1 MRSIPPEVRRP
12 QSLCSWMK
20 CLVGFLLA
28 LCAGVQASAQT
39 VNNMYSGYDSV
50 TVPFETP
57 FSFGDQ
63 TTAGKPPKINMQ
75 IGDYPSGGNPNPI
88 HPFSLDT
95 GSVGITV
102 STSRPGA
109 ALANGQYFKPGTNDI
124 LVYSNVSTYYSSSTL
139 TETGSAYLTNVGI
152 FDPASNL
159 MATARVLVL
168 AVTQESCTIMSADCK
183 SSMSASCAGV
193 SPCDYPKFI
202 AYSGVGFRAGMA
214 FAQATTDMLNPFTS
228 LVSIAG
234 VPNAKLRQGY
244 VMTSTGVTLGLSSA
258 ATQNFAFIKLG
269 NDSTVLQPNNVTWG
283 HPTGALTINGVTG
296 YAQILVDTG
305 VGTMYLTPAP
315 GVIYSDGKGA
325 DGLPASSKITI
336 AIPGMSS
343 AFGMAYDFTTG
354 SQTNPLAPTSY
365 YVTTKDGT
373 VADAFVNTG
382 RNVYQGYNYLYDADG
397 GYVGFSWNGLLSS
410 QFEQF
415 APSLTLLGT
424 VPLANGFASNLS
436 TMLSQNTSLS
446 TTGSAMLSGNVS
458 GPGSLTLTG
467 GTLSLYGNNTYTG
480 GTDIAG
486 GTLVIQSDSNLGASA
501 GTLTFSGGALQTVS
515 TMTSPRAVLLNS
527 LATIQPDANT
537 TLTLSGLLSGSG
549 GVAMTGDGKLSLQ
562 GNNTYTGGTT
572 IAKGT
577 LVIQSDSNLGASS
590 GGLTFSGG
598 ALQTVSTMTSARAVA
613 LNSTATIQP
622 DANTTLTLSGPLTG
636 SGGVAMTGDGT
647 LSLSASNTYTGGTAL
662 TGGTLVVSNDRNLG
676 ASSGPLTFSGGAL
689 QTVSTMT
696 TDRAVALN
704 SLAMIQPDANTTLKL
719 SGLLSGSGGIAM
731 LGDGTLSLSGN
742 NTFSGGTGVFS
753 GTLAINGSS
762 PTGTGPVYI
771 APGALLTGTGTIA
784 GALSVAGTL
793 KHGNSPGYLATQS
806 AVNMLSGSTYVQ
818 DIAGT
823 TQASAATPVGA
834 NGYYSFLKVSGA
846 AVAIESGAT
855 LAPRLQNLF
864 SPSEPGYGSA
874 PFTPAVGDKFRILT
888 ADSGI
893 TGKFTTLLQPAGLA
907 SGTQFI
913 TFYNYN
919 GSNSL
924 DLVVVPT
931 SFNAALA
938 ASGNKKNAQSVGS
951 ALDKMVAANQS
962 GTSSTAQD
970 QVLYNAL
977 VKSASTLPAY
987 TQGMAGEIFGATL
1000 AVVPQTTQRLQQAIL
1015 TRLGDSMFAPTRG
1028 ASTVTSASNSAIS
1041 FSNPGGQ
1048 PTAGMSSN
1056 PSVNPYRASFSNG
1069 AAWGE
1074 VAYQYGNRASD
1085 SNSGGWTSNL
1095 VQAVVGGDAYSEA
1108 GIRVGGGIALSNTN
1122 VSADQV
1128 SGNVQQSTVF
1138 LYGKLPVE
1146 QFVVD
1151 AVASYGFNS
1160 TDNTRS
1166 DVTGLTNGL
1175 QAKGVKGND
1184 ALISLGLS
1192 LPIELEA
1199 ASIAPYGRV
1208 TWQQVTQNG
1217 FSEGNAA
1224 SALTVNSYNGNGVR
1238 GVIGVTAGSKAT
1250 NPITEKFT
1258 YRANVG
1264 VGMDSSTLLSPT
1276 LNASLVGAPTQIYTP
1291 NPGAAFVQIGLFAT
1305 AKFADNAYSY
1315 VGITTELRSGQTLV
1329 GGNIGAMIQF

>member
-1 MRSIPPEVRRP
+1 
-12 QSLCSWMK
+12 MK

-28 LCAGVQASAQT
+28 LCAGVQASAQS

-590 GGLTFSGG
+590 GG
-598 ALQTVSTMTSARAVA
+598 
-613 LNSTATIQP
+613 
-622 DANTTLTLSGPLTG
+622 
-636 SGGVAMTGDGT
+636 
-647 LSLSASNTYTGGTAL
+647 
-662 TGGTLVVSNDRNLG
+662 
-676 ASSGPLTFSGGAL
+676 LTFSGGAL

>member
-28 LCAGVQASAQT
+28 LCAGVQASAQS

-486 GTLVIQSDSNLGASA
+486 
-501 GTLTFSGGALQTVS
+501 
-515 TMTSPRAVLLNS
+515 
-527 LATIQPDANT
+527 
-537 TLTLSGLLSGSG
+537 
-549 GVAMTGDGKLSLQ
+549 
-562 GNNTYTGGTT
+562 
-572 IAKGT
+572 GT

>member
-28 LCAGVQASAQT
+28 LCAGVQASAQS

-537 TLTLSGLLSGSG
+537 TLTLSGHLS
-549 GVAMTGDGKLSLQ
+549 
-562 GNNTYTGGTT
+562 
-572 IAKGT
+572 
-577 LVIQSDSNLGASS
+577 
-590 GGLTFSGG
+590 
-598 ALQTVSTMTSARAVA
+598 
-613 LNSTATIQP
+613 
-622 DANTTLTLSGPLTG
+622 G